1 MKLRVP
7 GQKLYI
13 DFQRNFIHNYNDVNL
28 FLIISKE
35 KTKTMAGKD
44 SGVSDRMSD
53 LRTQALVSFKKYM
66 PPPLPYFKVNICP
79 FPLPHFASIFF
90 AYL

>member
-7 GQKLYI
+7 GQNLYI

-28 FLIISKE
+28 FLIISLGLVLYCYLNMSTINKTYLILSYLKE
-35 KTKTMAGKD
+35 KTKTVAGKD

-53 LRTQALVSFKKYM
+53 LRL
-66 PPPLPYFKVNICP
+66 
-79 FPLPHFASIFF
+79 
-90 AYL
+90 

>member
-1 MKLRVP
+1 MYKKGQNCGRKDIWCGKSDVKFSTLGVYGMKLRVP

-35 KTKTMAGKD
+35 KTKTVAGKD

-53 LRTQALVSFKKYM
+53 LRNT
-66 PPPLPYFKVNICP
+66 
-79 FPLPHFASIFF
+79 
-90 AYL
+90 

>member
-1 MKLRVP
+1 MYKKGQNCGRKDIWCGKSDVKFSTLDVYGMKLRVP

-35 KTKTMAGKD
+35 KTKTVSGKD

-53 LRTQALVSFKKYM
+53 LRL
-66 PPPLPYFKVNICP
+66 
-79 FPLPHFASIFF
+79 
-90 AYL
+90 

>member
-1 MKLRVP
+1 MSYMYKKGQNCGGKDIWCGKSDVKFSTLNVYCMKLRVP

-13 DFQRNFIHNYNDVNL
+13 DFQRNFIHSDVNL

-35 KTKTMAGKD
+35 KTKTVAGKD

-53 LRTQALVSFKKYM
+53 LRNT
-66 PPPLPYFKVNICP
+66 
-79 FPLPHFASIFF
+79 
-90 AYL
+90 